1 MAKKKREDYF
11 DFMDSEKLNY
21 QRFTGIYICTTN
33 SEAIARLIADMHD
46 VKHLPIK
53 KQLARVMNEI
63 KGKDIDTEDF
73 ALQYSTGFAIECCKQ
88 NDDSRYVRY
97 NTIS

>member
-1 MAKKKREDYF
+1 MAKKNKEEHF

-21 QRFTGIYICTTN
+21 TRFTGIYNCNTN
-33 SEAIARLIADMHD
+33 SEAIKRLIGDMHD

-53 KQLARVMNEI
+53 KQLTKVMNEI
-63 KGKDIDTEDF
+63 RGKDIDTEDF